1 MFLYFPASPCLF
13 LLFPLVTC
21 LCVQEHIH
29 IFTRYHQFLQ
39 LRVSGIM
46 TNSPYILVLDCDM
59 YCNDPTSARQAMCF
73 HLDPKIS
80 PSLAFIQFPQ
90 KFRNINK
97 NDIYDGQLRK
107 IFVVNKL
114 ISSRFSWILQC
125 LEEIGS
131 CPRMNPIKFLAL
143 LGILMRVLQ

>member
-1 MFLYFPASPCLF
+1 
-13 LLFPLVTC
+13 
-21 LCVQEHIH
+21 
-29 IFTRYHQFLQ
+29 
-39 LRVSGIM
+39 M

-90 KFRNINK
+90 KFHNINK

-107 IFVVNKL
+107 IFAVNKL
-114 ISSRFSWILQC
+114 ISFCFFMDQC
-125 LEEIGS
+125 LEEIDS
-131 CPRMNPIKFLAL
+131 CPLMSPIKFPAL
-143 LGILMRVLQ
+143 LGILMRDLQ